1 MRQRKCRVEVFEI
14 GLNFFFFL
22 GVFMENKRVGVGRI
36 SRETNGFLDF
46 GERKDIAVKMRA
58 KNLSSCQKR

>member
-1 MRQRKCRVEVFEI
+1 MKVFEI

-22 GVFMENKRVGVGRI
+22 GVFVENKRVGVGRI

-58 KNLSSCQKR
+58 KKLSSCQKR